1 MHYPL
6 DTFTLSL
13 LRLYKMANRNRYNT
27 FLVLYP
33 IGVASETWLVYN
45 AIGPASKMNENYG
58 YILYGVL
65 ATYVPGFYILFMHML
80 SQRRRVMRDLRAKRA

>member
-1 MHYPL
+1 
-6 DTFTLSL
+6 
-13 LRLYKMANRNRYNT
+13 MANGNRYNT

-45 AIGPASKMNENYG
+45 AIGPASNMNENYG

-65 ATYVPGFYILFMHML
+65 ATYVPGFYILFTHML
-80 SQRRRVMRDLRAKRA
+80 SQRQKVMRDLRAKRA

>member
-1 MHYPL
+1 M
-6 DTFTLSL
+6 T
-13 LRLYKMANRNRYNT
+13 NGNRYNT

-65 ATYVPGFYILFMHML
+65 ATYVPGFYVLFTHML
-80 SQRRRVMRDLRAKRA
+80 SQRRRVMRDLKAKRA